1 MASPL
6 RLRNGPAREAQ
17 SSAAEDVILA
27 AVTRFIDGAEIKE
40 NSNKDM
46 EESEIDNKD
55 IETIER

>member
-6 RLRNGPAREAQ
+6 TLRNGPAREAQ
-17 SSAAEDVILA
+17 SSAEDVILA

-40 NSNKDM
+40 NSNRDM